1 MKEWKL
7 GDGSEGWLETVMAHK
22 ERNRIIDIGTLA
34 EGISKR
40 MTDEEHEAYP
50 EIMDSL
56 VALIKASEDKN
67 PLYQHD

>member
-1 MKEWKL
+1 
-7 GDGSEGWLETVMAHK
+7 MAHR
-22 ERNRIIDIGTLA
+22 ERNRIIDIGKLA

-50 EIMDSL
+50 EIMGSL